1 MNERTLKETSIRG
14 ATSACQWARGDS
26 GPTVPEKEVIG
37 FSKTSGVLGEWK
49 TKEKKGLGRQ
59 SV

>member
-1 MNERTLKETSIRG
+1 MPVSGRG
-14 ATSACQWARGDS
+14 WGS
-26 GPTVPEKEVIG
+26 GPSVPEKEVMG
-37 FSKTSGVLGEWK
+37 FSKTGGVPGEWK